1 LCLKRIGMLGLRLKF
16 LCVLTL
22 FAFVILSMIP
32 FRYQLIDGSLTSSTN
47 KSDDSNATASLTS
60 SSDNNQTKPNS
71 TMAITKSFQNN
82 SKQDSAFSSST
93 PVQNT
98 SNVVISNPDREEQQ
112 LLSSSSPT
120 TQQQLSEGTQLPL
133 LPTFSQPIQEPQVFS
148 PPIYPLEP
156 SVIQSELLFQGEP
169 FTPAYPQAPSL
180 IQSLQNLQPLTPA
193 YPQEPSLIQSQL
205 LLQNVLLEPI
215 LQPLYSYPVN
225 TLTMLPVLLPETIHP
240 IQIPP
245 RILSYSDYV
254 SSTGSLHIVGEVI
267 NESFQ
272 PIRFVEITATFYDSN
287 NRVIG
292 TDFTFAN
299 PSTLQPGQRAPFDMI
314 IIEGSIPTYLMA
326 YYILSVDYSDF
337 GLLR

>member
-1 LCLKRIGMLGLRLKF
+1 
-16 LCVLTL
+16 
-22 FAFVILSMIP
+22 MIP
-32 FRYQLIDGSLTSSTN
+32 FSYQLIDGSLTYSN
-47 KSDDSNATASLTS
+47 KSDNSSATANS
-60 SSDNNQTKPNS
+60 SSNNLTKPNS
-71 TMAITKSFQNN
+71 TMAITKSLQNN
-82 SKQDSAFSSST
+82 SRQDPSFSSSI

-98 SNVVISNPDREEQQ
+98 SNIVISNPDQDEQQ

-120 TQQQLSEGTQLPL
+120 TQQQLSEGIQLPL
-133 LPTFSQPIQEPQVFS
+133 LSTLPQPIKEPQLFS
-148 PPIYPLEP
+148 PPIYPMEP
-156 SVIQSELLFQGEP
+156 SVP
-169 FTPAYPQAPSL
+169 VYPQAPSL
-180 IQSLQNLQPLTPA
+180 IQSLQNLQPLTPT

-225 TLTMLPVLLPETIHP
+225 TLTSLPVLLPETIQP

-287 NRVIG
+287 NRMIG
-292 TDFTFAN
+292 TDFTFTN
-299 PSTLQPGQRAPFDMI
+299 PSTLQPGQIAPFDLI

-326 YYILSVDYSDF
+326 YYTLSVDYSDF